1 VNAFDTLLLG
11 PATEPI
17 EVPTYERPATPPA
30 ILHAR
35 ANTVRAA
42 IILTTAVVTAL
53 SPLPRFESLLTGIT
67 IANTALW
74 ALRKIGGR
82 S

>member
-17 EVPTYERPATPPA
+17 EVPAYREPTSPV